1 MVQDPINNH
10 SIKATVTSL
19 KGKQAILTLE
29 DKQTLLW
36 PSDLLPKD
44 AKVGSDIYLTL
55 DTEKTAEG
63 KEKNLAKAL
72 LNEILG
78 SQTS

>member
-1 MVQDPINNH
+1 MGQNPINKH
-10 SIKATVTSL
+10 SIKATIVSI
-19 KGKQAILTLE
+19 KGKQALLTLE

-36 PSDLLPKD
+36 PLEDLPKE

-55 DTEKTAEG
+55 DTEKTQDQ
-63 KEKNLAKAL
+63 KQKNLAQAL

-78 SQTS
+78 S